1 MKIYGRL
8 VLILTL
14 LGGAGAYAQSDL
26 VGTWQGKL
34 EVTPTEK
41 ITIQFVLS
49 KKPDGAYKAVV
60 NSPDFGGIKNV
71 AADKVQFKNNRLTL
85 EVPSLSGSYAG
96 TLTNG
101 AISGDWRQPGGA
113 LKLTLTR
120 RQEMTAGATK
130 PLLGSWVGKIKLNDS
145 ATLVLVLR
153 FEMGKDGKIA
163 GFLDIPDQNAKGLP
177 VTDVNVEGSQV
188 TFKIP
193 VGKADYT
200 GTLSGST
207 IAGGFKQGAQETKLN
222 LTRGKYTPP
231 PPEVNISAEGMK
243 QLMGRWNGKIA
254 NLTVVFRFEKNAAG
268 KYVVLMDS
276 PDQKAKDIPV
286 SSAVL
291 TGDKL
296 VLKLKIAAA
305 EYNATLKGDKLDGS
319 WKQGLGEPMPLVLTK
334 QP

>member
-1 MKIYGRL
+1 MKIYRKLIL
-8 VLILTL
+8 VLTL
-14 LGGAGAYAQSDL
+14 LGCTSAFAQTDI

-41 ITIQFVLS
+41 ITIQFILS
-49 KKPDGAYKAVV
+49 KNPDGSYKAVV

-71 AADKVQFKNNRLTL
+71 AAQKVQFKGDRLSL
-85 EVPSLSGSYAG
+85 EAPSLNGSYAG
-96 TLTNG
+96 TLANG
-101 AISGDWRQPGGA
+101 AISGEWRQPGGA
-113 LKLTLTR
+113 LKLKLTR
-120 RQEMTAGATK
+120 YQQAAASAMK
-130 PLLGSWVGKIKLNDS
+130 PLMGSWVGRIKLNDT

-153 FEMGKDGKIA
+153 FETGKDGKIA
-163 GFLDIPDQNAKGLP
+163 GFLDIPDQNAKNLP
-177 VTDVNVEGSQV
+177 LTDINVEGSQV

-200 GTLSGST
+200 GKLSGST
-207 IAGGFKQGAQETKLN
+207 IAGGFKQGTQETKLD
-222 LTRGKYTPP
+222 LVRGKYTPP

-243 QLMGRWNGKIA
+243 QLLGRWNGKIA
-254 NLTVVFRFEKNAAG
+254 NLTVVFRFEKDHAG

-286 SSAVL
+286 SSAVM

-305 EYNATLKGDKLDGS
+305 EYSGTLKGDKLDGS
-319 WKQGLGEPMPLVLTK
+319 WKQGSGEPMPLVLTK